1 VEKSTPGDRFL
12 PLLNSG
18 NRTDSVR
25 APLVEAVGKKRFLQ
39 ATVSYYDLFIV
50 AETAYLVGLRSSN
63 C

>member
-18 NRTDSVR
+18 NRTASDSGL
-25 APLVEAVGKKRFLQ
+25 LVEAPGKKRFLQ
-39 ATVSYYDLFIV
+39 ATGSYYDLFIV